1 MNTGRVKMN
10 NILINQEITG
20 ESRKIFLTIE
30 DIGNLINMVNT
41 EKARIDTI
49 KSSSY
54 VDITLNK
61 IHALMYLDL
70 LLDKLMTGLK

>member
-1 MNTGRVKMN
+1 MANEDKKV
-10 NILINQEITG
+10 IL
-20 ESRKIFLTIE
+20 SIE

-54 VDITLNK
+54 VDVTLNK

-70 LLDKLMTGLK
+70 LIDKLMMGLK

>member
-1 MNTGRVKMN
+1 MANEDKKVM
-10 NILINQEITG
+10 L
-20 ESRKIFLTIE
+20 SIE

-70 LLDKLMTGLK
+70 LMEKLKDGLK

>member
-1 MNTGRVKMN
+1 MSNEDKVVK
-10 NILINQEITG
+10 L
-20 ESRKIFLTIE
+20 SIE

-54 VDITLNK
+54 VDVTLNK

-70 LLDKLMTGLK
+70 LIDKLMKGLK